1 VGATRILRLASIR
14 WGVKTVLLDVL
25 GVTCGY
31 GSSPVLLDA
40 TLQVS
45 AGEFLGIVGPNG
57 SGKSTLLKA
66 MSRVLPPKYGSILL
80 QEDDIY
86 KMRPAQVARRL
97 AVVPQESGLDF
108 PFTVEDVVMM
118 GRIPHLKRF
127 QKEGPRDREMVHQAL
142 QQTNTLDL
150 AARVVTELS
159 GGEKQRVL
167 IARALAQ
174 EPQVLFLDEP
184 TSFLDLNYQIEI
196 MELLNRLR
204 YEQGLTAVMVVH
216 DLNLASQ
223 YCDNLLVL
231 KDGKIFTAGRPAQVL
246 TEELIKNI
254 YGCEVKVEQRHP
266 GGRPM
271 LFLQPVNHYS
281 STTHHRVHVV
291 GGGGSSALLF
301 HYLQERAWDVSA
313 GVINIGDSDWQEA
326 KRQGFKVV
334 EAAPFS
340 EIGAAEDQSNRQAM
354 LGADFIILPPIPF
367 GSGNLPNLQAVL
379 EMAERGAPVIVIDAG
394 DIAQRDYTG
403 GKATL
408 MYQHL
413 LNSGVYV
420 VEDADQAMGIMEGEA
435 DS

>member
-1 VGATRILRLASIR
+1 M
-14 WGVKTVLLDVL
+14 

-31 GSSPVLLDA
+31 GSTPVLSDA

-45 AGEFLGIVGPNG
+45 RGELLGIVGPNG

-66 MSRVLPPKYGSILL
+66 MSRVLPPRQGRILL

-86 KMRPAQVARRL
+86 KMRPARAARHL
-97 AVVPQESGLDF
+97 AVVPQEAGLDF

-127 QKEGPRDREMVHQAL
+127 QRESPQDREIVREAMR
-142 QQTNTLDL
+142 QTNIIEL
-150 AARVVTELS
+150 AERLVTELS

-174 EPQVLFLDEP
+174 EPEVLFLDEP

-231 KDGKIFTAGRPAQVL
+231 KAGQIFTAGNPAQVL
-246 TEELIKNI
+246 TEALIKEV

-266 GGRPM
+266 GGRPT
-271 LFLQPVNHYS
+271 LVIQPFNHRLNN
-281 STTHHRVHVV
+281 THYRVHVV
-291 GGGGSSALLF
+291 GGGGSCGLLF
-301 HYLQERAWDVSA
+301 HYLQERSWEVST

-326 KRQGFKVV
+326 KRQGFSVV

-340 EIGAAEDQSNRQAM
+340 EIGLEEDQLNQAAM
-354 LGADFIILPPIPF
+354 LKADFIILPPIPF
-367 GSGNLPNLQAVL
+367 GSGNLPNLRSVL
-379 EMAERGAPVIVIDAG
+379 EMAQRGAPVIVIDEG
-394 DIAQRDYTG
+394 QIEERDYTG
-403 GKATL
+403 GEASVIYNK
-408 MYQHL
+408 L
-413 LNSGVYV
+413 LQSQVYV
-420 VEDADQAMGIMEGEA
+420 VEDPLQAVAVMEG
-435 DS
+435 DTRLVQG

>member
-1 VGATRILRLASIR
+1 M
-14 WGVKTVLLDVL
+14 

-31 GSSPVLLDA
+31 GSTPVLSDA

-45 AGEFLGIVGPNG
+45 RGELLGIVGPNG

-66 MSRVLPPKYGSILL
+66 MSRVLPPRQGRILL

-86 KMRPAQVARRL
+86 KMRPARAARHL

-127 QKEGPRDREMVHQAL
+127 QREGPQDREIVREAMR
-142 QQTNTLDL
+142 QTNIIEL
-150 AARVVTELS
+150 AERLVTELS

-174 EPQVLFLDEP
+174 EPEVLFLDEP

-196 MELLNRLR
+196 MDLLNRLR

-231 KDGKIFTAGRPAQVL
+231 KAGQIFTAGNPAQVL
-246 TEELIKNI
+246 TEALIKEV

-266 GGRPM
+266 GGRPT
-271 LFLQPVNHYS
+271 LVIQPFNHRLN
-281 STTHHRVHVV
+281 TTHYRVHVV
-291 GGGGSSALLF
+291 GGGGSCGLLF
-301 HYLQERAWDVSA
+301 HYLQERSWEVST

-326 KRQGFKVV
+326 KRQGFSVV

-340 EIGAAEDQSNRQAM
+340 EIGLEEDQLNRAAM
-354 LGADFIILPPIPF
+354 LEADFIVLPPIPF
-367 GSGNLPNLQAVL
+367 GSGNLPNLRSVL
-379 EMAERGAPVIVIDAG
+379 EMAQRGAPVIVIDEGEIG
-394 DIAQRDYTG
+394 DRDYTG
-403 GKATL
+403 GEASIIYHK
-408 MYQHL
+408 L
-413 LNSGVYV
+413 LQSQVYV
-420 VEDADQAMGIMEGEA
+420 VEDPSQAMAVMEG
-435 DS
+435 DTRFVQG

>member
-1 VGATRILRLASIR
+1 MI
-14 WGVKTVLLDVL
+14 LDVM

-31 GSSPVLLDA
+31 GSTPVLSDA

-45 AGEFLGIVGPNG
+45 RGELLGIVGPNG

-66 MSRVLPPKYGSILL
+66 MSRVLPPRQGRILL

-86 KMRPAQVARRL
+86 KMRPARAARHL
-97 AVVPQESGLDF
+97 AVVPQEAGLDF

-127 QKEGPRDREMVHQAL
+127 QRESPQDREIVREAMR
-142 QQTNTLDL
+142 QTNIIEL
-150 AARVVTELS
+150 AERLVTELS

-174 EPQVLFLDEP
+174 EPEVLFLDEP

-231 KDGKIFTAGRPAQVL
+231 KAGQIFTAGNPAQVL
-246 TEELIKNI
+246 TEALIKEV

-266 GGRPM
+266 GGRPT
-271 LFLQPVNHYS
+271 LVIQPFNHRLNN
-281 STTHHRVHVV
+281 THYRVHVV
-291 GGGGSSALLF
+291 GGGGSCGLLF
-301 HYLQERAWDVSA
+301 HYLQERSWEVST

-326 KRQGFKVV
+326 KRQGFSVV

-340 EIGAAEDQSNRQAM
+340 EIGLEEDQLNQAAM
-354 LGADFIILPPIPF
+354 LKADFIILPPIPF
-367 GSGNLPNLQAVL
+367 GSGNLPNLRSVL
-379 EMAERGAPVIVIDAG
+379 EMAQRGAPVIVIDEG
-394 DIAQRDYTG
+394 QIEERDYTG
-403 GKATL
+403 GEASVIYNK
-408 MYQHL
+408 L
-413 LNSGVYV
+413 LQSQVYV
-420 VEDADQAMGIMEGEA
+420 VEDPLQAVAVMEG
-435 DS
+435 DTRLVQG

>member
-1 VGATRILRLASIR
+1 M
-14 WGVKTVLLDVL
+14 LLDVL

-31 GSSPVLLDA
+31 GSSPVLVDA

-45 AGEFLGIVGPNG
+45 EGEFLGIVGPNG

-66 MSRVLPPKYGSILL
+66 MSRVLPPKYGQILL

-86 KMRPAQVARRL
+86 TMRPARVARRL
-97 AVVPQESGLDF
+97 AVVPQEPGLDF

-127 QKEGPRDREMVHQAL
+127 QKEGPRDLEIVRQAL
-142 QQTNTLDL
+142 EHTNTLVL
-150 AARVVTELS
+150 ADRVVTELS

-184 TSFLDLNYQIEI
+184 TSYLDLNHQIEI

-223 YCDNLLVL
+223 YCDNLLVI
-231 KDGKIFTAGRPAQVL
+231 KEGRIFTAGSPAQVL
-246 TEELIKNI
+246 TEELIKTV
-254 YGCEVKVEQRHP
+254 YGCEVKVERRHP

-271 LFLQPVNHYS
+271 LFLQPLNHQS
-281 STTHHRVHVV
+281 QTTHCRVHVV
-291 GGGGSSALLF
+291 GGGGSSAMLF
-301 HYLQERAWDVSA
+301 HCLKERAWEVSA
-313 GVINIGDSDWQEA
+313 GVINIGDSDCQEA
-326 KRQGFKVV
+326 KQHGFKVV

-340 EIGAAEDQSNRQAM
+340 EIRATEEKANRQAM
-354 LGADFIILPPIPF
+354 LEADFVILPPIPF

-379 EMAERGAPVIVIDAG
+379 EIAEAGAVVIVIDAG
-394 DIAQRDYTG
+394 EIGQRDYTG
-403 GKATL
+403 GEATD
-408 MYQHL
+408 MYQRL
-413 LNSGVYV
+413 LQSGVHV
-420 VEDADQAMGIMEGEA
+420 VGDVEQAMLIMEKKVTR
-435 DS
+435 

>member
-1 VGATRILRLASIR
+1 MSI
-14 WGVKTVLLDVL
+14 VIVDVL

-31 GSSPVLLDA
+31 GSSTVLSDA

-45 AGEFLGIVGPNG
+45 KGEFLGIVGPNG

-66 MSRVLPPKYGSILL
+66 MSRVLPPLHGRILL
-80 QEDDIY
+80 QEEDIY
-86 KMRPAQVARRL
+86 KMRPARAARHL
-97 AVVPQESGLDF
+97 AVVPQEAGLDF
-108 PFTVEDVVMM
+108 PFTVEAVVMM

-127 QKEGPRDREMVHQAL
+127 QREGPQDREIVCEAL
-142 QQTNTLDL
+142 RRTNTLDL
-150 AARVVTELS
+150 AQRLVTELS

-196 MELLNRLR
+196 MELLNKLR
-204 YEQGLTAVMVVH
+204 FEEGLTAVMVVH

-231 KDGKIFTAGRPAQVL
+231 KEGKIFTAGRPAQVL
-246 TEELIKNI
+246 TEELIKEV

-271 LFLQPVNHYS
+271 LFIQPLIHRPN
-281 STTHHRVHVV
+281 TTHYRVHVV
-291 GGGGSSALLF
+291 GGGGSCGLLF
-301 HYLQERAWDVSA
+301 HYLQEQGWEVSA

-326 KRQGFKVV
+326 KRQGFSVV

-340 EIGAAEDQSNRQAM
+340 EIGLEEDRLNRQAM
-354 LGADFIILPPIPF
+354 LKADYTILPPIPF
-367 GSGNLPNLQAVL
+367 GSGNLPNLKAVL
-379 EMAERGAPVIVIDAG
+379 EMAERGAPVIVIDEG
-394 DIAQRDYTG
+394 SIAERDYTG
-403 GKATL
+403 GEASQIYKKL
-408 MYQHL
+408 LQSQVHL
-413 LNSGVYV
+413 
-420 VEDADQAMGIMEGEA
+420 VESAEQAMAVMEREA
-435 DS
+435 DGVEQ